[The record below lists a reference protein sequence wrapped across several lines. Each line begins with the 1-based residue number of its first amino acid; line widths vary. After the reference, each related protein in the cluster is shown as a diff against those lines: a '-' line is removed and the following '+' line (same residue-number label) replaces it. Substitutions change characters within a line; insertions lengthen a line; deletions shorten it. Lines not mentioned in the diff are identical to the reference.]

1 MKRFCF
7 FLIFCLLLGGCAAPE
22 AAPDPQLRTLPT
34 LPPHL
39 TLDEGGRPL
48 LSVYVA
54 EENTVREMDA
64 ETYVMGVVAGE
75 IPNDWPL
82 EALKAQ
88 AILARTFVMRFVS
101 ERKSRYEGVDISTD
115 IAEAQAYNRS
125 RINDRVRQAVRETAG
140 QVLVTPAGNLPY
152 TWFHAHA
159 GGMTALA
166 REGLDWQEAEPAY
179 TKVGPGLESDAAPAS
194 AKAWKAAFSRKDF
207 LAACR
212 RAGAKLETMTEVAI
226 TEKGPS
232 GRAVT
237 LTVDG
242 VDINAAQ
249 LRLELGST
257 VMRST
262 LLTELDFDGQTV
274 TMAGKGYGHGVGMP
288 QWGAYALA
296 MDGKTGIEIALHYY
310 DGLEVAQLWDDA
322 TAADASL

>member
-1 MKRFCF
+1 MKRFAAL
-7 FLIFCLLLGGCAAPE
+7 LILCLLLGGCAAPE
-22 AAPDPQLRTLPT
+22 AAPEPHPHNLPT

-39 TLDEGGRPL
+39 NLDEGGRPL
-48 LSVYVA
+48 LAVYVA
-54 EENTVREMDA
+54 EENIVREMDV
-64 ETYVMGVVAGE
+64 ETYVTGVVAGE
-75 IPNDWPL
+75 MPNDWPL

-101 ERKSRYEGVDISTD
+101 ERKSRYEGADISTD
-115 IAEAQAYNRS
+115 ISEAQAYNRS
-125 RINDRVRQAVRETAG
+125 QINDRVRQAVQETAG
-140 QVLVTPAGNLPY
+140 QVLVTSSGDLPY

-159 GGMTALA
+159 GGTTALA
-166 REGLDWQEAEPAY
+166 KEGLDWQEAEPAY

-212 RAGAKLETMTEVAI
+212 RAGANLESMTKVAI
-226 TEKGPS
+226 SEKGPS

-242 VDINAAQ
+242 VAVNAAR

-262 LLTELDFDGQTV
+262 LLTELSYDGQTV

-296 MDGKTGIEIALHYY
+296 TDGKTGVDIALYYY
-310 DGLEVAQLWDDA
+310 DGLEVAQLWDDLP
-322 TAADASL
+322 ADSQNI